1 VKMRAA
7 TLHHAG
13 VVGELTALLA
23 AVSFATELVLGC
35 SPRET
40 SQVEGMNVLITK
52 LQGLE
57 ELCSQLEGPCVRICS
72 LLLRPPPGQVHCA
85 DRLEEAA
92 ERLEAA
98 LAEHVRRTPSWRPS
112 GHLLHLFGI

>member
-40 SQVEGMNVLITK
+40 S
-52 LQGLE
+52 
-57 ELCSQLEGPCVRICS
+57 
-72 LLLRPPPGQVHCA
+72 
-85 DRLEEAA
+85 
-92 ERLEAA
+92 
-98 LAEHVRRTPSWRPS
+98 
-112 GHLLHLFGI
+112 